1 MTLRSHDF
9 ESCASASSA
18 TRPKFVFC
26 ILLNFAVFYKK
37 IAFLLATNII
47 IWHLKLIVKGG
58 KIVYNNKVNPRQGK
72 MFFMGKIIAIVN
84 QKGGVGKTTT
94 AVNLGAYLAHL
105 GKHVLLVDVDP
116 QGNATSGIGLE
127 AKDLEHGL
135 YEALIEQKT
144 IFEIIKKTKQ
154 EKYHI
159 APSTPALAGAGV
171 ELVTLEDREF
181 RLLRLLAAIKNE
193 YDYVII
199 DAPPSLGLL
208 TINSLVAA
216 DEVLIPVQSE
226 YYALEGLGQLLE
238 TISLVQNNL
247 KPELG
252 IMGAVIT
259 MFDQRNKLSGQV
271 MNELYQYFPNK
282 VFRSVIP
289 RSVRLAEA
297 PSYGRSI
304 LHYDKN
310 SKGGRAYERLA
321 REIIDLESKNF

>member
-1 MTLRSHDF
+1 M
-9 ESCASASSA
+9 
-18 TRPKFVFC
+18 
-26 ILLNFAVFYKK
+26 
-37 IAFLLATNII
+37 
-47 IWHLKLIVKGG
+47 
-58 KIVYNNKVNPRQGK
+58 
-72 MFFMGKIIAIVN
+72 
-84 QKGGVGKTTT
+84 
-94 AVNLGAYLAHL
+94 
-105 GKHVLLVDVDP
+105 
-116 QGNATSGIGLE
+116 
-127 AKDLEHGL
+127 
-135 YEALIEQKT
+135 IEQKT

-171 ELVTLEDREF
+171 ELVSLDNREF
-181 RLLRLLAAIKNE
+181 RLLRLLEAIKNE
-193 YDYVII
+193 YDYIII

-259 MFDQRNKLSGQV
+259 MYDARNKLSASV
-271 MNELYQYFPNK
+271 MGELYQYFPNR

-304 LHYDKN
+304 LHYDNN

-321 REIIDLESKNF
+321 REIIDLEIK